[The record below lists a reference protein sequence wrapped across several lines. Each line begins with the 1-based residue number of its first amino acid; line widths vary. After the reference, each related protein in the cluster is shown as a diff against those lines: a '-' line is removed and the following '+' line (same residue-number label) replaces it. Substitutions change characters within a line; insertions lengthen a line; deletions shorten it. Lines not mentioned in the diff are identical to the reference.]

1 MLQHIFIRQALASLE
16 LQFAHKFQTVRIR
29 EFQEL
34 LQVQRRL
41 IQNWRAGSRHHVGA
55 QIGHERRV
63 GQIVLAGMPQDVIDH
78 HYHALPFGD
87 RFPRHH
93 CFVLR
98 DFFIGVNRFVRL
110 LVLRLLGRVFAMRAM
125 LQPSL
130 QIDRLILQRVR
141 ELVRHDG
148 HLLFFRYP
156 VHHVHRFVFQA
167 VKPGHLLAQQPHH
180 VGAEIEILRDEAE
193 LLQHHL

>member
-29 EFQEL
+29 KFQEL

-63 GQIVLAGMPQDVIDH
+63 GQIVLAGMPQDVINH

-87 RFPRHH
+87 RFPRHDRLILRNFFVRISGFFGG
-93 CFVLR
+93 FVLR
-98 DFFIGVNRFVRL
+98 LRGP
-110 LVLRLLGRVFAMRAM
+110 VLAMRAM
-125 LQPSL
+125 LQPTL

-141 ELVRHDG
+141 ELVGHDG